1 MGRRGREKQQR
12 QEAAADDVDVDVA
25 RNLRGM
31 PWLVWLLFETPSGFA
46 IFSFNSYIFE
56 EENAI
61 EHIWANFVMDY
72 IAKKYLWLKQFQ
84 KFEDKSAAINCTTG
98 LGKELRGMLKI
109 WCRRGEKLM
118 VGSLEYKEIIEADQE
133 LKGVRCLYNDYVM
146 EVMWG
151 IKNLMHILVPEEQK
165 MLTKEERL
173 PVSKGLEMILHRY
186 KFDVKP
192 VMINDDIVET
202 ACYLYHCDFLE
213 KRHSEDLHLSD
224 YHLLKISGLNSSEW
238 DTMKLATALKKIT
251 RPGEELEHPPEM
263 FSSDEL
269 LKIERDA
276 DKYKDKIYK
285 TVVSKIWNELVRS
298 YGVKKEKLGHMQFLV
313 EAAAQEAAKREVDQ
327 ADND

>member
-1 MGRRGREKQQR
+1 MGRRKQQR
-12 QEAAADDVDVDVA
+12 QEAADDDDVYVA

-61 EHIWANFVMDY
+61 E
-72 IAKKYLWLKQFQ
+72 LWLKQFQ

-98 LGKELRGMLKI
+98 LGEELRDMLKI

-118 VGSLEYKEIIEADQE
+118 VGSQEYKEIIEADQE
-133 LKGVRCLYNDYVM
+133 LK
-146 EVMWG
+146 VMWG

-165 MLTKEERL
+165 VLTKEERL
-173 PVSKGLEMILHRY
+173 P
-186 KFDVKP
+186 
-192 VMINDDIVET
+192 INNDIVET

-213 KRHSEDLHLSD
+213 KRHSKGLHMSD

-238 DTMKLATALKKIT
+238 DTMKLVTALKKIT
-251 RPGEELEHPPEM
+251 RPGEEIEHPPEM

-269 LKIERDA
+269 LKIEKDA

-285 TVVSKIWNELVRS
+285 TAVSEIWNDLVCS
-298 YGVKKEKLGHMQFLV
+298 YSIKKEKLRHMQFLV
-313 EAAAQEAAKREVDQ
+313 EAAEGGQS
-327 ADND
+327 NW

>member
-61 EHIWANFVMDY
+61 E
-72 IAKKYLWLKQFQ
+72 LWLKQFQ

-133 LKGVRCLYNDYVM
+133 LKGVTCLYNDFVT

-165 MLTKEERL
+165 VLTKEERL
-173 PVSKGLEMILHRY
+173 PVSKGLEMILH
-186 KFDVKP
+186 
-192 VMINDDIVET
+192 
-202 ACYLYHCDFLE
+202 H
-213 KRHSEDLHLSD
+213 

-251 RPGEELEHPPEM
+251 RPGEEIEHPPEM

-269 LKIERDA
+269 LKIEKDA

-298 YGVKKEKLGHMQFLV
+298 YGVKKEKLRHMQFLV
-313 EAAAQEAAKREVDQ
+313 EAAAQEAAKREVNQ

>member
-61 EHIWANFVMDY
+61 E
-72 IAKKYLWLKQFQ
+72 LWLKQFQ

-192 VMINDDIVET
+192 VM
-202 ACYLYHCDFLE
+202 
-213 KRHSEDLHLSD
+213 
-224 YHLLKISGLNSSEW
+224 
-238 DTMKLATALKKIT
+238 
-251 RPGEELEHPPEM
+251 M

-269 LKIERDA
+269 LKIEKDA

-298 YGVKKEKLGHMQFLV
+298 YGVKKEKLRHMQFLV
-313 EAAAQEAAKREVDQ
+313 EAAAQEAAKREVNQ

>member
-1 MGRRGREKQQR
+1 MGRRKQQR
-12 QEAAADDVDVDVA
+12 QDAAAASFSDDVDVA

-46 IFSFNSYIFE
+46 MFSFNSYIFE

-61 EHIWANFVMDY
+61 EHIWANFVEDY
-72 IAKKYLWLKQFQ
+72 MAKNCLWLKQFQ

-98 LGKELRGMLKI
+98 LGKELRDMLKI

-133 LKGVRCLYNDYVM
+133 LKGVTCLYNDFVT

-165 MLTKEERL
+165 VLTKEERL

-192 VMINDDIVET
+192 EMINNDIVET

-213 KRHSEDLHLSD
+213 KRHSKGLHLSD

-238 DTMKLATALKKIT
+238 DTMKLVTALNKIT
-251 RPGEELEHPPEM
+251 RPGEEIEHPPEM

-269 LKIERDA
+269 LKIEKDA

-285 TVVSKIWNELVRS
+285 TAVSEIWNDLVCS
-298 YGVKKEKLGHMQFLV
+298 YSIKKEKLRHMQFLV
-313 EAAAQEAAKREVDQ
+313 EAAAQEAAKREVNQ
-327 ADND
+327 AGND